1 MHHRITPEYPLA
13 QPYETIAVDSESRTP
28 VNRCGVRTVD
38 AAMSKRCCLPLLA
51 ALLLAACASVSAP
64 RTDAPSSNV
73 VAFVNA
79 SVVPMDTERVLRG
92 QTVIVDAGRIAA
104 LGPAG
109 SVSVPEG
116 ALRIDAAGRYLL
128 PAFCDMHVH
137 LEAEAFNLM
146 LQPEVQLQAK
156 DIPFETLLFPY
167 IANGVTTVQ
176 VLSATPEH
184 ITLRQRVD
192 AGEVLAPRLI
202 LARMV
207 DGPAKAWPPPLST
220 WVATDAEA
228 QSAVRDAKH
237 EGYDKIKV
245 YSFLTKET
253 YDAIIATAREQH
265 MDVIGHIPNALSVE
279 YVVDAGQKMIAHTEE
294 VAKHTHG
301 NYALERIDYYA
312 ARIADGG
319 VWMTPTLITTRS
331 ILELF
336 DDPNGLRGR
345 PEAAYF
351 RHPMQSGIWTFI
363 TDKLYRPIP
372 PEVRTKLRDDF
383 EKFQRPLTKAFHD
396 KGGKLMTG
404 TDSLLPGLVHGFAL
418 HRELRE
424 LVDVGLTPFEALQ
437 TSTTLPFEY
446 LGESEKAGTIEIGKE
461 GDLVLVDG
469 NPLEDIAAASKVFGV
484 LIRGRWVGRKEIDE
498 RMAKLPGTAER

>member
-1 MHHRITPEYPLA
+1 ML
-13 QPYETIAVDSESRTP
+13 
-28 VNRCGVRTVD
+28 
-38 AAMSKRCCLPLLA
+38 KRCLL
-51 ALLLAACASVSAP
+51 LLSTVLLAACASVPAP
-64 RTDAPSSNV
+64 RSEAPSSNL
-73 VAFVNA
+73 VAFVHV
-79 SVVPMDTERVLRG
+79 SVVPMDSERVLRD
-92 QTVIVDAGRIAA
+92 QTVIVDGGRIAA
-104 LGPAG
+104 VGPAR
-109 SVSVPEG
+109 SVNVPDG
-116 ALRIDAAGRYLL
+116 ALRIDATGRYLL

-137 LEAEAFNLM
+137 LEAEGFNPM
-146 LQPEVQLQAK
+146 LPPELQLAAK
-156 DIPFETLLFPY
+156 DIPFERLLFPY

-184 ITLRQRVD
+184 VTLRQHID
-192 AGEVLAPRLI
+192 GGEVLAPRLI

-207 DGPAKAWPPPLST
+207 DGPEKAWPPPLST
-220 WVATDAEA
+220 WVATAEEA
-228 QSAVRDAKH
+228 RGAVRDAKH

-245 YSFLTKET
+245 YSFLTRET
-253 YDAIIATAREQH
+253 YDAVMATAREQH
-265 MDVIGHIPNALSVE
+265 MDVIGHIPDALSVE

-301 NYALERIDYYA
+301 NYSPERIDYYA
-312 ARIADGG
+312 ARIANGG
-319 VWMTPTLITTRS
+319 VWMTPTLVTTRS

-363 TDKLYRPIP
+363 TDRLYRPIP
-372 PEVRTKLRDDF
+372 AEARTKLRDDF
-383 EKFQRPLTKAFHD
+383 EKFQRPLTKVFHD

-404 TDSLLPGLVHGFAL
+404 TDSLFPGLVHGFAL

-437 TSTTLPFEY
+437 TSTTHPFEY
-446 LGESEKAGTIEIGKE
+446 LGESEKAGTIAVGKQ

-469 NPLEDIAAASKVFGV
+469 NPLEDVAAAAKISGV
-484 LIRGRWVGRKEIDE
+484 LVRGRWIDRKAIDE
-498 RMAKLPGTAER
+498 TMGKLSDVVNVPVR